1 MFNVARCFKK
11 SFAYLVLSSS
21 FNKRTVFI
29 KGCFLGKRVSN
40 NQEDQS
46 LEMLRSSIDKLDSEL
61 LKLLNKRAK
70 CVMKIGKIKQKEK
83 KDILVPLREKE
94 LMNRLI
100 SVNNGPMKDAMVMYL
115 FQQIIDT
122 LKELQK

>member
-1 MFNVARCFKK
+1 MPFFT
-11 SFAYLVLSSS
+11 YLLLININIYWHSL
-21 FNKRTVFI
+21 I
-29 KGCFLGKRVSN
+29 KDVFLGKRVSN

-46 LEMLRSSIDKLDSEL
+46 LEMLRSSIDELDSEL

-70 CVMKIGKIKQKEK
+70 CVIKIGKIKQKEK
-83 KDILVPLREKE
+83 QDILVPLREKE
-94 LMNRLI
+94 LMERLL
-100 SVNNGPMKDAMVMYL
+100 SVNKGPMKDVMVIYI

>member
-1 MFNVARCFKK
+1 M
-11 SFAYLVLSSS
+11 
-21 FNKRTVFI
+21 
-29 KGCFLGKRVSN
+29 SN

-46 LEMLRSSIDKLDSEL
+46 LEMLRSIIDELDSEL

-70 CVMKIGKIKQKEK
+70 CVIKIGKIKQKEK
-83 KDILVPLREKE
+83 QDILVPLREKE
-94 LMNRLI
+94 LMERLL
-100 SVNNGPMKDAMVMYL
+100 SVNKGPMKDAKVIYL